1 MTARKPLGGKI
12 LSKPFLIMLVVALVG
27 MFFIGKRFMLG
38 IGAVS
43 GMNDG
48 YPWGIWIA
56 LDVVVGTAF
65 ACGGYSLAFLI
76 YVFKKGEYSPLLRP
90 ALLTSLFGYSLAGF
104 SVLVDLGRYWQ
115 AYNIV
120 LPRYSNLHSVM
131 FEVALCIASY
141 VLVLWIEVTPA
152 FLERFEKTKL
162 LHRLNRVLFFF
173 VALGLLLPS
182 MHQSSLGTMI
192 LMAGYKLSPLW
203 RTGLLPLLFL
213 LSAITMG
220 YAVVVVES
228 CLSSVSFR
236 RPLEMELL
244 EKISAFMPW
253 LLAVYLLIRVEDVN
267 MRGYLPLAFAGDIK
281 GNLFLLENLLIG
293 LPMLLLFYP
302 ANRKRRAFVFL
313 SAFSIM
319 MGGALYRFNTYITGF
334 DPGNGWHY
342 FPTGPE
348 IMVTFGFLAMEL
360 LCYLWLVKTLPILAA
375 LPQAGESGELSIRS
389 S

>member
-1 MTARKPLGGKI
+1 MTARKPLGGKV
-12 LSKPFLIMLVVALVG
+12 LSKPFLILLAVALIG
-27 MFFIGKRFMLG
+27 LFFIGKRFLLG

-43 GMNDG
+43 AMNDG

-56 LDVVVGTAF
+56 IDVVVGTAF

-152 FLERFEKTKL
+152 FLERFNKTQ
-162 LHRLNRVLFFF
+162 LHQRLNRVLFFF
-173 VALGLLLPS
+173 VAMGLLLPS

-203 RTGLLPLLFL
+203 RTGLLPLFFL

-220 YAVVVVES
+220 YAVVIVES
-228 CLSSVSFR
+228 CFAAVGFR
-236 RPLEMELL
+236 RPLETELL

-253 LLAVYLLIRVEDVN
+253 LLAVYLLIRIEDVN
-267 MRGYLPLAFAGDIK
+267 LRGYLPMAFAGDTK
-281 GNLFLLENLLIG
+281 GNLFLLENFLIG

-302 ANRKRRAFVFL
+302 ANRKHRALIFL

-319 MGGALYRFNTYITGF
+319 LGGALYRFNTYITGF

-342 FPTGPE
+342 FPTAPE
-348 IMVTFGFLAMEL
+348 ILVTFAFLAMEL
-360 LCYLWLVKTLPILAA
+360 LGYLWLVKKLPIMAA
-375 LPQAGESGELSIRS
+375 LPAAGESGRLRTKPS
-389 S
+389 

>member
-1 MTARKPLGGKI
+1 MTARKALGGKV
-12 LSKPFLIMLVVALVG
+12 LSKPFLILLAVALVG
-27 MFFIGKRFMLG
+27 LFFVGKRFLLG

-90 ALLTSLFGYSLAGF
+90 ALLTSLFGYTLAGF

-131 FEVALCIASY
+131 FEVALCIACY

-152 FLERFEKTKL
+152 FLERFGKTQL
-162 LHRLNRVLFFF
+162 QERLNRVLFFF

-182 MHQSSLGTMI
+182 MHQSSLGTLI

-203 RTGLLPLLFL
+203 RTGFLPMLFL

-228 CLSSVSFR
+228 CFSAVGFK
-236 RPLEMELL
+236 RPLEKELL
-244 EKISAFMPW
+244 AKISAFMPW
-253 LLAVYLLIRVEDVN
+253 VLAVYLLIRIEDVN
-267 MRGYLPLAFAGDIK
+267 LRGYLPMAFAGDVK

-293 LPMLLLFYP
+293 IPMLLLFYP
-302 ANRKRRAFVFL
+302 ANRQRRLLIFL
-313 SAFSIM
+313 SAFSIVL
-319 MGGALYRFNTYITGF
+319 GGALYRFNTYITGF

-360 LCYLWLVKTLPILAA
+360 LGYLWLVKRLPIFVD
-375 LPQAGESGELSIRS
+375 LPQAGGGESLSMQQS
-389 S
+389 

>member
-1 MTARKPLGGKI
+1 MTARKPLGGEV
-12 LSKPFLIMLVVALVG
+12 LSKPFKILLAVALVG
-27 MFFIGKRFMLG
+27 LLFIGKRFLFG
-38 IGAVS
+38 IGSVS

-90 ALLTSLFGYSLAGF
+90 ALLTSLFGYTLAGF

-131 FEVALCIASY
+131 FEVALCIACY

-152 FLERFEKTKL
+152 FLERFNKTEL
-162 LHRLNRVLFFF
+162 QARLNRVLFFF
-173 VALGLLLPS
+173 VAMGLLLPS
-182 MHQSSLGTMI
+182 MHQSSLGTLI

-203 RTGLLPLLFL
+203 RTGFLPMLFL

-220 YAVVVVES
+220 YAVVIVES
-228 CLSSVSFR
+228 CFSSVGFR
-236 RPLEMELL
+236 RPLEKELL
-244 EKISAFMPW
+244 EKISSFMPW
-253 LLAVYLLIRVEDVN
+253 VLLFYLLVRIEDVN
-267 MRGYLPLAFAGDIK
+267 LRGYLPLAFAGDSK
-281 GNLFLLENLLIG
+281 GNLFLLENILLG
-293 LPMLLLFYP
+293 LPMLLLFSP
-302 ANRKRRAFVFL
+302 AYRKRRMILFL
-313 SAFSIM
+313 AAFSIM
-319 MGGALYRFNTYITGF
+319 LGGALYRFNTYITGF

-360 LCYLWLVKTLPILAA
+360 LGYLWLVRKLPILADLSRPA
-375 LPQAGESGELSIRS
+375 RAGG
-389 S
+389 